1 MRNEHFVQF
10 LKIYTYIKA
19 IVKQNVNLK
28 LKSFVNRIGKI
39 ISEKVYYERERE
51 RERER
56 DGKILFWSL
65 NFTKNLFFIPKH

>member
-1 MRNEHFVQF
+1 MRNEHFLQF

-28 LKSFVNRIGKI
+28 LKSFVYRIGKI

-56 DGKILFWSL
+56 W
-65 NFTKNLFFIPKH
+65 

>member
-28 LKSFVNRIGKI
+28 LKSFVNRIRKI

-51 RERER
+51 MVKYYF
-56 DGKILFWSL
+56 GL
-65 NFTKNLFFIPKH
+65 

>member
-56 DGKILFWSL
+56 W
-65 NFTKNLFFIPKH
+65 

>member
-28 LKSFVNRIGKI
+28 LKSFVNIIGKI
-39 ISEKVYYERERE
+39 ISEKVYYE
-51 RERER
+51 
-56 DGKILFWSL
+56 
-65 NFTKNLFFIPKH
+65 